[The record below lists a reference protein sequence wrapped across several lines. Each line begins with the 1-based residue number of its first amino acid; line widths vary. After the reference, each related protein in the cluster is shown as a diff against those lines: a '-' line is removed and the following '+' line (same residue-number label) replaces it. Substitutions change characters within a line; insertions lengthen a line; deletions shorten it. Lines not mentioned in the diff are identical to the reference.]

1 MLIKLQNEL
10 IVSSFTTID
19 GRGHNI
25 HIAGGAGFTLH
36 FISNV
41 IIHGLH
47 IYNLVPTGPA
57 MIRSSNSSH
66 VGQRGRADGDGV
78 NIFGSHDVCVDH
90 CYFANGPDGLVDVIQ
105 GSTAIS
111 ISNNYF
117 TQHDKV

>member
-1 MLIKLQNEL
+1 MRIKLQNEL
-10 IVSSFTTID
+10 IVSSFKTID

-25 HIAGGAGFTLH
+25 YIAGGAGLTLQ

-41 IIHGLH
+41 IIHGVH

-57 MIRSSNSSH
+57 MIRSSNLR
-66 VGQRGRADGDGV
+66 VGQRGRADGDAI
-78 NIFGSHDVCVDH
+78 NIFGSHDVWVDH